1 MNLDMKKIM
10 EKKWVHYVL
19 YIILIALIYFG
30 FIRKKLYEAF
40 DTDSTNNS
48 SSGKDTI
55 VAVQDAETT
64 ANDLKTNST
73 KIEDSLHLDKY
84 RTQMENLIIDMN
96 DWISA
101 KTAQLLPSIAKQM
114 NDATESGSIGDVM
127 SNIQKL
133 NELNKFKET
142 LNATM
147 KFIDSK

>member
-147 KFIDSK
+147 TFIDSK